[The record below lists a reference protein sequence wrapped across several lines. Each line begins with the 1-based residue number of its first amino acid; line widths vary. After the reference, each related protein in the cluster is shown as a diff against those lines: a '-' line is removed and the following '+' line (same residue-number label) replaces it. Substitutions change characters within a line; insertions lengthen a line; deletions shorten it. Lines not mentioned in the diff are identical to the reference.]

1 MMVIS
6 TAKMA
11 RFFREIGAPVAA
23 GVPSSGPPSVEM
35 IRRFLETSDR
45 YGDWNATPEENAKIG
60 LFVPAVS

>member
-11 RFFREIGAPVAA
+11 RFLREIGAPVAA
-23 GVPSSGPPSVEM
+23 GAPSSGPPSAEM

-45 YGDWNATPEENAKIG
+45 YGYWNATSKENAKIG
-60 LFVPAVS
+60 LFVPPVP